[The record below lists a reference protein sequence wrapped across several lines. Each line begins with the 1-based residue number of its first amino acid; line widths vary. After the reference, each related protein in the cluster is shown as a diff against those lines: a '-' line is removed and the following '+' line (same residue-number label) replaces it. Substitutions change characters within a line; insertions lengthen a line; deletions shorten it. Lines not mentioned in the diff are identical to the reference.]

1 MFLHTLMSLFNCV
14 LFFVY
19 VIVSV
24 IQLSMHCFVYV
35 FTHLYTF

>member
-1 MFLHTLMSLFNCV
+1 MFLHTLMSLINCV

-24 IQLSMHCFVYV
+24 IQLSMYCFVYV
-35 FTHLYTF
+35 LTHLYTF